1 MYPLKLVKVFQKQTI
16 INRIKSGMNAQE
28 AIDMGIKK
36 GKYRTSKK
44 EILSG
49 VDYSREE
56 INQLIVIYK

>member
-1 MYPLKLVKVFQKQTI
+1 MRQKQTI

-44 EILSG
+44 EIFSG

-56 INQLIVIYK
+56 INLILGIYK